1 MASCHIRSFSL
12 PSRSHPL
19 IVNIEEQLCKLK
31 ASQSSTMSCKL
42 NSLKNLFEC
51 TDDLLQMPV
60 AQQTLSHESQSQC
73 VEDALSGSLDL
84 LVLCDS
90 TRDFFSQMKECV
102 QELELSLRRRK
113 GKDSGMTTDF
123 EAYVV
128 SRKKLSKVICK
139 YLRNLKRKERK
150 CTTAALENNS
160 NLTNMFSLLTRVQ
173 ETSLVEFKSILSF
186 ISQQKAKSKL
196 SGLSIISKAL
206 QSKRVSCE
214 VEIEV
219 NEVEKID
226 AELPIL
232 KSSKDISIS
241 QLQNL
246 LKGLESLE
254 SSIQEAEEELE
265 CIYRRLVKTRA
276 SLLNILN
283 H

>member
-19 IVNIEEQLCKLK
+19 IVTIEEQLCKLK
-31 ASQSSTMSCKL
+31 ASQFSTMSCKL
-42 NSLKNLFEC
+42 NGLKNLFEC

-84 LVLCDS
+84 LDLCDS
-90 TRDFFSQMKECV
+90 IRDFFSQMKECV
-102 QELELSLRRRK
+102 QELEFSLGRRK
-113 GKDSGMTTDF
+113 RGITSEVEVYM
-123 EAYVV
+123 E
-128 SRKKLSKVICK
+128 SRKKLSKVIIK
-139 YLRNLKRKERK
+139 YLRYLKRKERNS
-150 CTTAALENNS
+150 TSEAMDNNS
-160 NLTNMFSLLTRVQ
+160 NLTNMISILTRVQ
-173 ETSLVEFKSILSF
+173 EISLGEFQSILSF
-186 ISQQKAKSKL
+186 ISQPKAKSKPF
-196 SGLSIISKAL
+196 GWSIISKAL

-214 VEIEV
+214 VETEV
-219 NEVEKID
+219 NEVEKLD
-226 AELPIL
+226 AELLTL

-241 QLQNL
+241 QLQSL
-246 LKGLESLE
+246 LKGLEALG

-265 CIYRRLVKTRA
+265 CIYRLLVKTRV